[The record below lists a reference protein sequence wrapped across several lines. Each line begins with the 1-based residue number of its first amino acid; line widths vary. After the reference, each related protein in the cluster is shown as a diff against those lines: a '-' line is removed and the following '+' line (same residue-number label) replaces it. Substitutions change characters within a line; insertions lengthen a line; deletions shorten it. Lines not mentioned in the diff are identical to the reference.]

1 MRGLCTL
8 LTRFVGIAGVA
19 VLATGCVGFLPEGG
33 PGKMAASETASMQ
46 IGSTDEQA
54 KLPFVLVSPTIE
66 MAMALRGEPERFGS
80 LPARRQQ
87 EIRARV
93 GDLVNVTIF
102 EAGSG
107 GLFTSPQAA
116 GNSGGGGNF
125 INLPPQ
131 AVTPQGNVSIPYAG
145 SVRIAGRPFTDVQ
158 REIEDKLKER
168 AIEPQ
173 VVITLQEERASLV
186 TVLGTV
192 RTGGQ
197 FPVRNTQMR
206 ILDAVARA
214 GGVESDTQ
222 RGYEVVLQRGGH
234 TSRASMRRLVLD
246 PAANASVLPGDT
258 IFVQP
263 ISRAV
268 NVFGA
273 SGENSRID
281 IDIDNMT
288 LTDALGRAKGFSDT
302 RADVSSVFV
311 LRMEDRKALPAST
324 ENLVHF
330 TSQTVPTVYQIR
342 YDNPG
347 GIFIGNQFRV
357 RNGDV
362 VYISNATGVQ
372 LRKLIELITLATRPV
387 REVQNIGTV
396 D

>member
-1 MRGLCTL
+1 MTIK
-8 LTRFVGIAGVA
+8 RFGALSMAGV
-19 VLATGCVGFLPEGG
+19 LLSGCAGFLPEGG
-33 PGKMAASETASMQ
+33 PSQLAASQTSSMQ
-46 IGSTDEQA
+46 IGTTAEQSA
-54 KLPFVLVSPTIE
+54 LPFVLVAPSME
-66 MAMALRGEPERFGS
+66 LAMSLRGEPDRFGS
-80 LPARRQQ
+80 LPARRQR

-93 GDLVNVTIF
+93 GDLVVVTIF

-125 INLPPQ
+125 INLPAQ
-131 AVTPQGNVSIPYAG
+131 AVDPRGNITIPYAG
-145 SVRIAGRPFTDVQ
+145 SVRIAGRTLGEVQ
-158 REIEDKLKER
+158 REIEGKLKER

-173 VVITLQEERASLV
+173 VVIAVQEERASLV
-186 TVLGTV
+186 TVLGSV

-214 GGVESDTQ
+214 GGVESETQ
-222 RGYEVVLQRGGH
+222 RGFEVVLQRDGH
-234 TSRASMRRLVLD
+234 TARASMRRLVLD

-273 SGENSRID
+273 SGENSRVD
-281 IDIDNMT
+281 IDVDNMT
-288 LTDALGRAKGFSDT
+288 LTDALGRAKGFNDT
-302 RADVSSVFV
+302 RSDVSSIFV
-311 LRMEDRKALPAST
+311 LRMEDRKALPANT

-342 YDNPG
+342 YDTPG
-347 GIFIGNQFRV
+347 GIFVGNQFRV
-357 RNGDV
+357 RHGDV
-362 VYISNATGVQ
+362 VYVSNASGVQ
-372 LRKLIELITLATRPV
+372 LRKLLELITLVTRPV
-387 REVQNIGTV
+387 REISSMTNGN
-396 D
+396 